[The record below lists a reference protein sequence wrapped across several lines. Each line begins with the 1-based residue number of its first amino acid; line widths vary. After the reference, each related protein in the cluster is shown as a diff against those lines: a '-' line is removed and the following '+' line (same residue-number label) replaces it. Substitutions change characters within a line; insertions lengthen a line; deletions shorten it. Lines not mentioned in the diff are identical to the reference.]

1 MLVLLD
7 GTNYLLEVYFWLI
20 LGAILLITLTIIF
33 ARPDSSNADD
43 NIEYDLKDGIATEGT
58 SYNDH
63 TDNENNELDEE
74 KIEEKIE
81 EESEVLIQKIKQ
93 QWALAFTIFGLAFI
107 TVGSIVLYLFEF
119 AFTTFFAACMI
130 YVGIMSI
137 VKGVTFQLSDSG
149 WVKKIIPIAI
159 FFLNLGLLTGL
170 LGVIEGRLWLP
181 WIKLTESQR
190 IGNIILIFILP
201 FLIWIAVPT
210 FNKKNKET
218 DKGYFSL
225 VLLNNSLKFVV
236 ANFIILWILEFN
248 FISLPLLRQFS
259 KVGFDLSIDL
269 LKITITIAILSLLK
283 NDRRSLI
290 KTIFM
295 NRKANSNELEQE
307 DSNGP

>member
-33 ARPDSSNADD
+33 ARPDPLDAED
-43 NIEYDLKDGIATEGT
+43 NIEYDLKEGIATEET
-58 SYNDH
+58 SYNDYNK
-63 TDNENNELDEE
+63 NEELDDEEIIDKKVEETQEINVE
-74 KIEEKIE
+74 KIK
-81 EESEVLIQKIKQ
+81 K

-119 AFTTFFAACMI
+119 AFTTFFGACMI

-137 VKGVTFQLSDSG
+137 AKGVTFQLSDNG
-149 WVKKIIPIAI
+149 WVKKIIPIGI
-159 FFLNLGLLTGL
+159 FFLNFGLLTGL

-181 WIKLTESQR
+181 WIKLTELQR
-190 IGNIILIFILP
+190 IGNIFLIFILP
-201 FLIWIAVPT
+201 YLIWIAVPT

-295 NRKANSNELEQE
+295 NRKTNSNELEQE
-307 DSNGP
+307 DEQ

>member
-33 ARPDSSNADD
+33 ARPDPLDAED
-43 NIEYDLKDGIATEGT
+43 NIEYDLKEGIATEET
-58 SYNDH
+58 SYNDYNK
-63 TDNENNELDEE
+63 NEELDDEEIIDKKVEETQEINVE
-74 KIEEKIE
+74 KIK
-81 EESEVLIQKIKQ
+81 K

-119 AFTTFFAACMI
+119 AFTTFFGACMI

-137 VKGVTFQLSDSG
+137 AKGVTFQLSDNG
-149 WVKKIIPIAI
+149 WVKKIIPIGI
-159 FFLNLGLLTGL
+159 FFLNFGLLTGL

-190 IGNIILIFILP
+190 IWNIILIFILP
-201 FLIWIAVPT
+201 YLIWIAVPT

-307 DSNGP
+307 DEQ

>member
-33 ARPDSSNADD
+33 ARPDPLDAED
-43 NIEYDLKDGIATEGT
+43 NIEYDLKEGIATEET
-58 SYNDH
+58 SYNDYNK
-63 TDNENNELDEE
+63 NEELDDEEIIDKKVEETQEINVE
-74 KIEEKIE
+74 KIKKE
-81 EESEVLIQKIKQ
+81 
-93 QWALAFTIFGLAFI
+93 WALAFTIFGLAFI

-137 VKGVTFQLSDSG
+137 AKGVTFQLSDNG
-149 WVKKIIPIAI
+149 WIKKIIPIGI
-159 FFLNLGLLTGL
+159 FFLNFGLLTGL

-201 FLIWIAVPT
+201 YLIWIAVPT

-290 KTIFM
+290 KTISM
-295 NRKANSNELEQE
+295 NRKTYLTKHI
-307 DSNGP
+307 

>member
-33 ARPDSSNADD
+33 ARPDPLDAED
-43 NIEYDLKDGIATEGT
+43 NIEYDLKEGIATEET
-58 SYNDH
+58 SYNDYNK
-63 TDNENNELDEE
+63 NEELDDEEIIDKKVEETQEINVE
-74 KIEEKIE
+74 KIK
-81 EESEVLIQKIKQ
+81 K

-119 AFTTFFAACMI
+119 AFTTFFGACMI

-137 VKGVTFQLSDSG
+137 AKGVTFQLSDNG
-149 WVKKIIPIAI
+149 WVKKIIPIGI
-159 FFLNLGLLTGL
+159 FFLNFGLLTGL

-181 WIKLTESQR
+181 WIKLTELQR
-190 IGNIILIFILP
+190 IGNIFLIFILP
-201 FLIWIAVPT
+201 YLIWIAVPT

-295 NRKANSNELEQE
+295 NIKANSNELEQE
-307 DSNGP
+307 DEQ

>member
-1 MLVLLD
+1 
-7 GTNYLLEVYFWLI
+7 
-20 LGAILLITLTIIF
+20 
-33 ARPDSSNADD
+33 
-43 NIEYDLKDGIATEGT
+43 
-58 SYNDH
+58 
-63 TDNENNELDEE
+63 
-74 KIEEKIE
+74 
-81 EESEVLIQKIKQ
+81 
-93 QWALAFTIFGLAFI
+93 
-107 TVGSIVLYLFEF
+107 
-119 AFTTFFAACMI
+119 MI

-137 VKGVTFQLSDSG
+137 AKGVTFQLSDNG
-149 WVKKIIPIAI
+149 WVKKIIPIGI
-159 FFLNLGLLTGL
+159 FFLNFGLLTGL

-181 WIKLTESQR
+181 WIKLTELQR
-190 IGNIILIFILP
+190 IGNIFLIFILP
-201 FLIWIAVPT
+201 YLIWIAVPT

-307 DSNGP
+307 DEQ

>member
-33 ARPDSSNADD
+33 ARPDPLDAED
-43 NIEYDLKDGIATEGT
+43 NIEYDLKEGIATEET
-58 SYNDH
+58 SYNDYNK
-63 TDNENNELDEE
+63 NEELDDEEIIDKKVEETQEINVE
-74 KIEEKIE
+74 KIK
-81 EESEVLIQKIKQ
+81 K

-119 AFTTFFAACMI
+119 AFTTFFGACMI

-137 VKGVTFQLSDSG
+137 AKGVTFQLSDNG
-149 WVKKIIPIAI
+149 WVKKIIPIGI
-159 FFLNLGLLTGL
+159 FFLNFGLLTGL

-181 WIKLTESQR
+181 WIKLTELQR
-190 IGNIILIFILP
+190 IGNIFLIFILP
-201 FLIWIAVPT
+201 YLIWIAVPT

-307 DSNGP
+307 DEQ

>member
-33 ARPDSSNADD
+33 ARPDPLDAED
-43 NIEYDLKDGIATEGT
+43 NIEYDLKEGIATEET
-58 SYNDH
+58 SYNDYNK
-63 TDNENNELDEE
+63 NEELDDEEIIDKKVEETQEINVE
-74 KIEEKIE
+74 KIKKE
-81 EESEVLIQKIKQ
+81 
-93 QWALAFTIFGLAFI
+93 WALAFTIFGLAFI

-137 VKGVTFQLSDSG
+137 AKGVTFQLSDNG
-149 WVKKIIPIAI
+149 WIKKIIPIGI
-159 FFLNLGLLTGL
+159 FFLNFGLLTGL

-190 IGNIILIFILP
+190 IWNIILIFILP
-201 FLIWIAVPT
+201 YLIWIAVPT

-259 KVGFDLSIDL
+259 KVGFDLSIDI

-307 DSNGP
+307 DEQ

>member
-33 ARPDSSNADD
+33 ARPDPLDAED
-43 NIEYDLKDGIATEGT
+43 NIEYDLKEGIATEET
-58 SYNDH
+58 SYNDYNK
-63 TDNENNELDEE
+63 NEELDDEEIIDKKVEETQEINVE
-74 KIEEKIE
+74 KIK
-81 EESEVLIQKIKQ
+81 K

-119 AFTTFFAACMI
+119 AFTTFFGACMI

-137 VKGVTFQLSDSG
+137 AKGVTFQLSDNG
-149 WVKKIIPIAI
+149 WVKKIIPIGI
-159 FFLNLGLLTGL
+159 FFLNFGLLTGL

-181 WIKLTESQR
+181 WIKLTELQR
-190 IGNIILIFILP
+190 IGNIFLIFILP
-201 FLIWIAVPT
+201 YLIWIAVPT

-290 KTIFM
+290 NTIFM

-307 DSNGP
+307 DEQ

>member
-33 ARPDSSNADD
+33 ARPDPLDGED
-43 NIEYDLKDGIATEGT
+43 NIEYDLKEGIATEET
-58 SYNDH
+58 SYNDYNK
-63 TDNENNELDEE
+63 NEELDDEEIIDKKVEETQEINVE
-74 KIEEKIE
+74 KIK
-81 EESEVLIQKIKQ
+81 K

-119 AFTTFFAACMI
+119 AFTTFFGACMI

-137 VKGVTFQLSDSG
+137 AKGVTFQLSDNG
-149 WVKKIIPIAI
+149 WVKKIIPIGI
-159 FFLNLGLLTGL
+159 FFLNFGLLTGL

-181 WIKLTESQR
+181 WIKLTELQR
-190 IGNIILIFILP
+190 IGNIFLIFILP
-201 FLIWIAVPT
+201 YLIWIAVPT

-295 NRKANSNELEQE
+295 NRKANSNKLEQE
-307 DSNGP
+307 DEQ

>member
-33 ARPDSSNADD
+33 ARPDPLDAED
-43 NIEYDLKDGIATEGT
+43 NIEYDLKEGIATEET
-58 SYNDH
+58 SYNDYNK
-63 TDNENNELDEE
+63 NEELDDEEIIDKKVEETQEINVE
-74 KIEEKIE
+74 KIK
-81 EESEVLIQKIKQ
+81 K

-119 AFTTFFAACMI
+119 AFTTFFGACMI

-137 VKGVTFQLSDSG
+137 AKGVTFQLSDNG
-149 WVKKIIPIAI
+149 WVKKIIPIGI
-159 FFLNLGLLTGL
+159 FFLNFGLLTGL

-181 WIKLTESQR
+181 WIKLTELQR
-190 IGNIILIFILP
+190 IGNIFLIFILP
-201 FLIWIAVPT
+201 YLIWIAVPT

-295 NRKANSNELEQE
+295 NRKANSNKLEQE
-307 DSNGP
+307 DEQ

>member
-33 ARPDSSNADD
+33 ARPDPLDAED
-43 NIEYDLKDGIATEGT
+43 NIEYDLKEGIATEET
-58 SYNDH
+58 SYNDYNK
-63 TDNENNELDEE
+63 NEELDDEEIIDKKVEETQEINVE
-74 KIEEKIE
+74 KIKKE
-81 EESEVLIQKIKQ
+81 
-93 QWALAFTIFGLAFI
+93 WALAFTIFGLAFI

-137 VKGVTFQLSDSG
+137 AKGVTFQLSDNG
-149 WVKKIIPIAI
+149 WIKKIIPIGI
-159 FFLNLGLLTGL
+159 FFLNFGLLAGL

-201 FLIWIAVPT
+201 YLIWIAVPT

-307 DSNGP
+307 DEQ

>member
-33 ARPDSSNADD
+33 ARPDPLDAED
-43 NIEYDLKDGIATEGT
+43 NIEYDLKEGIATEET
-58 SYNDH
+58 SYNDYNK
-63 TDNENNELDEE
+63 NEELDDEEIIDKKVEETHEINVE
-74 KIEEKIE
+74 KIK
-81 EESEVLIQKIKQ
+81 K

-119 AFTTFFAACMI
+119 AFTTFFGACMI

-137 VKGVTFQLSDSG
+137 AKGVTFQLSDNG
-149 WVKKIIPIAI
+149 WVKKIIPIGI
-159 FFLNLGLLTGL
+159 FFLNFGLLTGL

-181 WIKLTESQR
+181 WIKLTELQR
-190 IGNIILIFILP
+190 IGNIFLIFILP
-201 FLIWIAVPT
+201 YLIWIAVPT

-295 NRKANSNELEQE
+295 NRKTNSNELEQE
-307 DSNGP
+307 DEQ

>member
-33 ARPDSSNADD
+33 ARPDPLDAED
-43 NIEYDLKDGIATEGT
+43 NIEYDLKEGIATEET
-58 SYNDH
+58 SYNDYNK
-63 TDNENNELDEE
+63 NEELDDEEIIDKKVEETQEINVE
-74 KIEEKIE
+74 KIKKE
-81 EESEVLIQKIKQ
+81 
-93 QWALAFTIFGLAFI
+93 WALAFTIFGLAFI

-137 VKGVTFQLSDSG
+137 AKGVTFQLSDNG
-149 WVKKIIPIAI
+149 WIKKIIPIGI
-159 FFLNLGLLTGL
+159 FFLNFGLLTGL

-181 WIKLTESQR
+181 WIKLTELQR
-190 IGNIILIFILP
+190 IGNIFLIFILP
-201 FLIWIAVPT
+201 YLIWIAVPT

-259 KVGFDLSIDL
+259 KVGFDLSIDI

-307 DSNGP
+307 DEQ

>member
-33 ARPDSSNADD
+33 ARPDPLDAKD
-43 NIEYDLKDGIATEGT
+43 NIEYDLKEGIATEET
-58 SYNDH
+58 SYNDYNK
-63 TDNENNELDEE
+63 NEELDDEEIIDKKVEETQDINVE
-74 KIEEKIE
+74 KIK
-81 EESEVLIQKIKQ
+81 K

-119 AFTTFFAACMI
+119 AFTTFFGACMI

-137 VKGVTFQLSDSG
+137 AKGVTFQLSDNG
-149 WVKKIIPIAI
+149 WVKKIIPIGI
-159 FFLNLGLLTGL
+159 FFLNFGLLTGL

-181 WIKLTESQR
+181 WIKLTELQR
-190 IGNIILIFILP
+190 IGNIFLIFILP
-201 FLIWIAVPT
+201 YLIWIAVPT

-295 NRKANSNELEQE
+295 NRKANSNKLEQE
-307 DSNGP
+307 DEQ

>member
-33 ARPDSSNADD
+33 ARPDPLDAKD
-43 NIEYDLKDGIATEGT
+43 NIEYDLKEGIATEET
-58 SYNDH
+58 SYNDYNK
-63 TDNENNELDEE
+63 NEELDDEEIIDKKVEETQEINVE
-74 KIEEKIE
+74 KIK
-81 EESEVLIQKIKQ
+81 K

-119 AFTTFFAACMI
+119 AFTTFFGACMI

-137 VKGVTFQLSDSG
+137 AKGVTFQLSDNG
-149 WVKKIIPIAI
+149 WVKKIIPIGI
-159 FFLNLGLLTGL
+159 FFLNFGLLTGL

-181 WIKLTESQR
+181 WIKLTELQR
-190 IGNIILIFILP
+190 IGNIFLIFILP
-201 FLIWIAVPT
+201 YLIWIAVPT

-307 DSNGP
+307 DEQ

>member
-33 ARPDSSNADD
+33 ARPDPLDAED
-43 NIEYDLKDGIATEGT
+43 NIEYDLKEGIATEET
-58 SYNDH
+58 SYNDYNK
-63 TDNENNELDEE
+63 NEELDDEEIIDKKVEETQEINVE
-74 KIEEKIE
+74 KIKKE
-81 EESEVLIQKIKQ
+81 
-93 QWALAFTIFGLAFI
+93 WALAFTIFGLAFI

-137 VKGVTFQLSDSG
+137 AKGVTFQLSDNG
-149 WVKKIIPIAI
+149 WIKKIIPIGI
-159 FFLNLGLLTGL
+159 FFLNFGLLTGL

-201 FLIWIAVPT
+201 YLIWIAVPT

-307 DSNGP
+307 DEQ

>member
-33 ARPDSSNADD
+33 ARPDPLDAED
-43 NIEYDLKDGIATEGT
+43 NIEYDLKEGIATEET
-58 SYNDH
+58 SYNDYNK
-63 TDNENNELDEE
+63 NEELDDEEIIDKKVEETQDINVE
-74 KIEEKIE
+74 KIK
-81 EESEVLIQKIKQ
+81 K

-119 AFTTFFAACMI
+119 AFTTFFGACMI

-137 VKGVTFQLSDSG
+137 AKGVTFQLSDNG
-149 WVKKIIPIAI
+149 WVKKIIPIGI
-159 FFLNLGLLTGL
+159 FFLNFGLLTGL

-181 WIKLTESQR
+181 WIKLTELQR
-190 IGNIILIFILP
+190 IGNIFLIFILP
-201 FLIWIAVPT
+201 YLIWIAVPT

-307 DSNGP
+307 DEQ

>member
-33 ARPDSSNADD
+33 ARPDPLDAED
-43 NIEYDLKDGIATEGT
+43 NIEYDLKEGIATEET
-58 SYNDH
+58 SYNDYNK
-63 TDNENNELDEE
+63 NEELDDEEIIDKKVEETQEINVE
-74 KIEEKIE
+74 KIKKE
-81 EESEVLIQKIKQ
+81 
-93 QWALAFTIFGLAFI
+93 WALAFTIFGLAFI

-119 AFTTFFAACMI
+119 AFTTFFGACMI

-137 VKGVTFQLSDSG
+137 AKGVTFQLSDNG
-149 WVKKIIPIAI
+149 WVKKIIPIGI
-159 FFLNLGLLTGL
+159 FFLNFGLLTGL

-181 WIKLTESQR
+181 WIKLTELQR
-190 IGNIILIFILP
+190 IGNIFLIFILP
-201 FLIWIAVPT
+201 YLIWIAVPT

-307 DSNGP
+307 DEQ